1 MSLIGNLSKLLLPRS
16 YATIVRDMQGYYAMK
31 ETFIADQYNW
41 LLNNLNKKSIA
52 VDIGANIGDSAIYFA
67 RNKNVKLV
75 YAYEPF
81 PILYKEAKKNISLAK
96 SKKIKLFNA
105 GICSSNKDIMIPD
118 MYPAHEG
125 SIIKNYNKGIKIHI
139 YDINYI
145 LKNIRNLHT
154 EQILIKSDCEGCEY
168 NIFNETVNLSKV
180 TKIQI
185 EFHHGVNN
193 IPSVLK
199 QKKFRVATKGNIKSG
214 IGWIYAVKGI

>member
-1 MSLIGNLSKLLLPRS
+1 MSLIGSISKLLLPKS
-16 YATIVRDMQGYYAMK
+16 YATIVRDMQGYNAMK
-31 ETFIADQYNW
+31 ETFIAEQYKW
-41 LLNNLNKKSIA
+41 LLNNLNKKSII

-67 RNKNVKLV
+67 RNKNVRFV

-105 GICSSNKDIMIPD
+105 GVFSINKYIMIPD

-125 SIIKNYNKGIKIHI
+125 SIIKNYKKGVKIPI
-139 YDINYI
+139 YSINYI
-145 LKNIRNLHT
+145 LKNIRNLHN

-168 NIFNETVNLSKV
+168 NIFNGTVNLDKV

-185 EFHHGVNN
+185 EFHNGVND

-199 QKKFRVATKGNIKSG
+199 QKKFRVTIKGDIKNG
-214 IGWIYAVKGI
+214 IGWIYAFKRI